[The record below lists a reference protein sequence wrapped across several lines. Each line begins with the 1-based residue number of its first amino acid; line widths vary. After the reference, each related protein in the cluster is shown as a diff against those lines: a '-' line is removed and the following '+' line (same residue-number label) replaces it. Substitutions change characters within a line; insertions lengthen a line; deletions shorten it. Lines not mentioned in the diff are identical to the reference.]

1 MSGDNSICI
10 DNSDIYLFISALLEC
25 KQLGIRSNGK
35 AVAELVQTMMDFF
48 FRGKSFHG
56 KVYTKKSRNKVVTAQ
71 KGREKSNILDEIEN
85 FCDERAD
92 EAPILVSCEGKLLSE
107 LSGALAEP
115 YLVVTSNDLNCCSF
129 AKGLGNILL
138 QDKCNI
144 FMETSDLSKSGKGRL
159 KLFLEE
165 VSGLFDNRLRVILF
179 GSPCL
184 EEMSEKRFD
193 KSVLE
198 QVRTPL
204 NQTPSNKRKK
214 SSEHSDSCS
223 ERNETIWPKEVLQA
237 EIDRT
242 KESLSKSVKENLE
255 LNKRVKVSEEQN
267 VSLLE
272 KYQEMEEDK
281 NYRLNMLQ
289 KENSCLL
296 EKLKVMEIELNQEK
310 ENSSKKPNVITV
322 TRETQTKLVLLTDK
336 NLQTAMIDSVTSN
349 SVKSVDS
356 KECQTKKVDVSIT
369 PLTHLVNK
377 IDADV
382 LVDSSTTKVYKH
394 IRNFVCSSKSVK
406 LDDGKFCWQGEI
418 VKGKHIIEHSNLLN
432 FEGEGATVL
441 EAKENA
447 FKTFLALLRE
457 EAEK

>member
-1 MSGDNSICI
+1 MGIIPLVLIIHIFSS
-10 DNSDIYLFISALLEC
+10 SALLEC
-25 KQLGIRSNGK
+25 KQIGIRTNGK

-48 FRGKSFHG
+48 FNGKSFHG
-56 KVYTKKSRNKVVTAQ
+56 MVYTKKSKNKVVTAQ
-71 KGREKSNILDEIEN
+71 KVREKSDILDEIEK
-85 FCDERAD
+85 FCDGRVD
-92 EAPILVSCEGKLLSE
+92 EGPILVSCEGKLLSE
-107 LSGALAEP
+107 LSGALSEP

-138 QDKCNI
+138 EDKCNI

-159 KLFLEE
+159 KLFIQE
-165 VSGLFDNRLRVILF
+165 VSNLFDNRLRVILF

-184 EEMSEKRFD
+184 EEMSEKRFE

-198 QVRTPL
+198 QVSVRKPVS
-204 NQTPSNKRKK
+204 QTPSNKRKK
-214 SSEHSDSCS
+214 SSENSDSCS
-223 ERNETIWPKEVLQA
+223 EKNDSIWPKEVLQA

-255 LNKRVKVSEEQN
+255 LNKRVKVSEEEN

-272 KYQEMEEDK
+272 KYQEMEKDK
-281 NYRLNMLQ
+281 NYRLTMLQ
-289 KENSCLL
+289 KENSSLL
-296 EKLKVMEIELNQEK
+296 EKLNVMEIELNQEK
-310 ENSSKKPNVITV
+310 ENS
-322 TRETQTKLVLLTDK
+322 REQQTNIVSLTDK
-336 NLQTAMIDSVTSN
+336 NLQTAMIASVTSN

-394 IRNFVCSSKSVK
+394 IRNIVCSSKSVK

-418 VKGKHIIEHSNLLN
+418 VKGKHIMEHSNLLN
-432 FEGEGATVL
+432 FQGEGATVL

-457 EAEK
+457 EEEK